1 MGGSERDIPAAA
13 LTLAT
18 PSFVL
23 GRRIPPLTSTA
34 RILNMLQKEH
44 DAGCYT
50 GLDNTS
56 SPDKLCGEGTVLNGP
71 GHKLRRTCLGGL
83 AAIGLLVIA
92 ATGTAEQGARAPR
105 IGVLSGQSTD
115 KDLCL
120 QRFRQGLS
128 ELAYVEGKTHVLEI
142 RRSEGRQQ
150 PIPRLA
156 GELVGLKVDLIV
168 SLTSEAHLSVKQAT
182 ATIPFV
188 MAVSTYPVE
197 QGLVASLARPGGNIT
212 GLATF
217 TPDLMA
223 KRVQILKEAVPT
235 VSRLAVIRQPGHRN
249 DLIVRDYETAAQ
261 QLGINLRV
269 VEVRGSED
277 LAGAFQKAVRDRAQA
292 VMSTQGPFF
301 AVHAARIAE
310 LALKHRL
317 PSLSG
322 EVPLGPEAGI
332 LLSYGPSVS
341 DDCQR
346 AASYVDRILKGAKP
360 AELPVEQPK
369 KIESIINLKTA
380 RALDLTIPPSL
391 LIRATRII
399 E

>member
-1 MGGSERDIPAAA
+1 M
-13 LTLAT
+13 
-18 PSFVL
+18 
-23 GRRIPPLTSTA
+23 
-34 RILNMLQKEH
+34 
-44 DAGCYT
+44 
-50 GLDNTS
+50 
-56 SPDKLCGEGTVLNGP
+56 VLNGRD
-71 GHKLRRTCLGGL
+71 HKPRCACLGAL
-83 AAIGLLVIA
+83 AVVGILVIA
-92 ATGTAEQGARAPR
+92 ATATAQPGARIPR
-105 IGVLSGQSTD
+105 IGVLSGSSAD

-128 ELAYVEGKTHVLEI
+128 ELDYVEGKTHVLEV
-142 RRSEGRQQ
+142 RRSEGRQE

-156 GELVGLKVDLIV
+156 AELVGLKVDVIV
-168 SLTSEAHLSVKQAT
+168 SFTSEAHLSVKQAT
-182 ATIPFV
+182 ATIPVV
-188 MAVSTYPVE
+188 MALSTYPVE
-197 QGLVASLARPGGNIT
+197 LGLVASLARPGGNIT

-217 TPDLMA
+217 TPELMA

-235 VSRLAVIRQPGHRN
+235 VTRVAVIREPGHRN
-249 DLIVRDYETAAQ
+249 DLIVRDYQTAAQ
-261 QLGINLRV
+261 KLGIALRIF
-269 VEVRGSED
+269 EVRRLED
-277 LAGAFQKAVRDRAQA
+277 FAGAFQAAVRDRAQA
-292 VMSTQGPFF
+292 VLSTQGPFF
-301 AVHAARIAE
+301 GLHGTQIAE

-332 LLSYGPSVS
+332 LLSYGPSPS
-341 DDCQR
+341 HDCQR

-360 AELPVEQPK
+360 AELPVEQPT